1 MKGEVDSAESL
12 QRWLVEPHR
21 AVFQGLD
28 LRGVDEQMASA
39 MVAECTFLGCLLGD
53 RTVLAAAH
61 HDALVVPSADALPFH
76 VFRHSLYSPDQ
87 LYDVVDSNGRVDL
100 ARSLDHRIYCSY
112 ADPATRLPHDVD
124 LETIVMRRLHDTA
137 ITDALDEFLSEEVR
151 VTCVAV
157 MGGHDTRRDE
167 AIFAQVAELAQHLAG
182 AGTMVL
188 TGGGPGLM
196 EAANLGAYTAGF
208 DDPSAAL
215 RSVLGDCAGAPG
227 YEHPEWLPTAFA
239 ARRALGAPQ
248 RPQLSRNVGIPTW
261 FYGHEPPNVFATH
274 VAKYF
279 ENSVREDGLLALAQG
294 GLIIA
299 PGNAGTV
306 QEIFQDA
313 CQNYY
318 ATFTYRS
325 PMVLLGR
332 RYWTEDLPA
341 WPLLQ
346 RLAARKGFDDMIL
359 LTDDPGEVPAFLAA
373 HPPHR

>member
-1 MKGEVDSAESL
+1 MKGEVDSPEAL
-12 QRWLVEPHR
+12 QRWLAEPHR

-28 LRGVDEQMASA
+28 LRDVDEQMAAA

-53 RTVLAAAH
+53 HTVLAAAH
-61 HDALVVPSADALPFH
+61 HAAVVVPSTTTLPFH
-76 VFRHSLYSPDQ
+76 VFRHSLYSPDE
-87 LYDVVDSNGRVDL
+87 LYDVVDERGRVDPS
-100 ARSLDHRIYCSY
+100 RCLDHLIYASY
-112 ADPATRLPHDVD
+112 ADPTTRSPREVD

-137 ITDALDEFLSEEVR
+137 ITDALDEFLATEVR
-151 VTCVAV
+151 VRCVAV
-157 MGGHDTRRDE
+157 MGGHDARRDE
-167 AIFAQVAELAQHLAG
+167 EIYVQVAELAQQLAG
-182 AGTMVL
+182 TGTMVL

-208 DDPSAAL
+208 DDPAAAL
-215 RSVLGDCAGAPG
+215 SCVLGDCAGAPS
-227 YEHPEWLPTAFA
+227 YEDPDWLPTAFA
-239 ARRALGAPQ
+239 ARRSLGTPQ
-248 RPQLSRNVGIPTW
+248 QPAVSRNVGIPTW

-294 GLIIA
+294 GMIIA

-318 ATFTYRS
+318 TTFTYRS

-332 RYWTEDLPA
+332 RYWTEELPA

-346 RLAARKGFDDMIL
+346 RLAARKGFDDLLL
-359 LTDDPGEVPAFLAA
+359 LTDDPAEVPAFLAA
-373 HPPHR
+373 HPPRR